1 MRQITTIT
9 LLLYLFL
16 GLSACSDNKPASLN
30 DLKGQWVV
38 VNYWAE
44 WCKPCIKEIPELNA
58 LNSQHGDITVVG
70 VNFDGVVGEALAEQE
85 DRLGVG
91 FQTLSYDPSTE
102 LGIERPKAL
111 PTTVILKPSGE
122 RLDVLIGP
130 QTEASLLE
138 LIRSSQR

>member
-1 MRQITTIT
+1 MRLITTLT
-9 LLLYLFL
+9 LSLALVL
-16 GLSACSDNKPASLN
+16 GLSACSEKKPVSLV
-30 DLKGQWVV
+30 DLQGQWVV

-58 LNSQHGDITVVG
+58 LNDQHSDITVVG
-70 VNFDGVVGEALAEQE
+70 VNFDGIVGDALAEQE
-85 DRLGVG
+85 RRLGVR
-91 FQTLSYDPSTE
+91 FQTLSYDPSSE

-130 QTEASLLE
+130 QTEASLVA
-138 LIRSSQR
+138 LIRAQP